1 MWNCEWFNFKNKLWK
16 LFENLFTLSPH
27 KLQSRRMT
35 EKKAFTKKNK
45 NILGTPLCHLFGFP
59 IENVDQENILRNFC
73 LIYSPFSLG
82 ILSPQWNPNPKTKNI
97 DDKCNDTQCS
107 FILESEDK
115 YNVSESQCESSH
127 LWSAARELKIL
138 SSSCQLSR
146 PHFLCSEINK
156 FTLNCLPAYFSVV
169 PNNILSNQHLVYFFW
184 RGISELSWGRGEN
197 LTRIAFLK
205 K

>member
-1 MWNCEWFNFKNKLWK
+1 M
-16 LFENLFTLSPH
+16 
-27 KLQSRRMT
+27 
-35 EKKAFTKKNK
+35 
-45 NILGTPLCHLFGFP
+45 
-59 IENVDQENILRNFC
+59 DQENILRNFC

-115 YNVSESQCESSH
+115 YNVSESQCGSSH

-169 PNNILSNQHLVYFFW
+169 PNNIFIKSTPCLFLLERNQRIELGPGGESHKN
-184 RGISELSWGRGEN
+184 RISEKVKLFKRHNWHFRIVWSNKHHLASETCLSVYKN
-197 LTRIAFLK
+197 P
-205 K
+205 

>member
-1 MWNCEWFNFKNKLWK
+1 
-16 LFENLFTLSPH
+16 
-27 KLQSRRMT
+27 MT

-115 YNVSESQCESSH
+115 YNVSESQCGSSH
-127 LWSAARELKIL
+127 L
-138 SSSCQLSR
+138 
-146 PHFLCSEINK
+146 
-156 FTLNCLPAYFSVV
+156 
-169 PNNILSNQHLVYFFW
+169 
-184 RGISELSWGRGEN
+184 
-197 LTRIAFLK
+197 
-205 K
+205 